1 MTKLSWTEISKNKQ
15 ESLIQ
20 LIPEEW
26 RNPSIKEEMINA
38 GFSNTYDYLNTIL
51 PKEEVEIT
59 SLTMLELISKI
70 ANKTFTSLQ
79 VAKAYC
85 HRAALAHQ
93 ILNCCVEIFF
103 DLAFEDA
110 KRLDEY
116 LAVNGKVAGPLHGI
130 PISLKDQVDLP
141 GFASSIGYVS
151 LSEEKKTK
159 MSLMA
164 IKLKEMG
171 AVFYVKTTVP
181 TAMMANET
189 DSNLVGYTYNS
200 KNINLSSGGSSG
212 GEGSLVGAGASVMGF
227 GTDIG
232 GSIRFP
238 SAFQGLYALK
248 PSTGRISYMDVTN
261 SYCNQESIPSVIG
274 PMARSLEDVQYI
286 TKLLVGSEC
295 WDIDPKVLP
304 VPWKDL
310 SSLKT
315 EKLTI
320 GLWKDDGLLQL
331 HPPVKRAV
339 EELGEKLKKAGHEV
353 VVVQFPFQQKL
364 IQTLF
369 EVYTA
374 DAAKEIIDECARSGE
389 PIVSSVEDLMIA
401 TKDKEILSSEEWWNL
416 CGRVYKLKQE
426 FFNYWNV
433 ETKKLTK
440 DNKAIDCIVGP
451 VYSSTAFPRK
461 SRNILNYTGPYNLCD
476 CSCVVLPISKVDASI
491 DKVDDDFQA
500 RSDDD
505 QFVHDYYDPK
515 LFDKMPIC
523 VQIVTKKL
531 EEEKGLAI
539 ASTIEE
545 LL

>member
-1 MTKLSWTEISKNKQ
+1 MTILSWTEISKNKQ

-26 RNPSIKEEMINA
+26 RNPSIKEEMVNA

-51 PKEEVEIT
+51 PKDEVEIT

-70 ANKTFTSLQ
+70 ANKTFTALQ

-103 DLAFEDA
+103 DQAFDDA
-110 KRLDEY
+110 KRMDEY
-116 LAVNGKVAGPLHGI
+116 LAVNGKVSGPLHGV

-141 GFASSIGYVS
+141 GLVSSIGYVS
-151 LSEEKKTK
+151 LAEEKKTK
-159 MSLMA
+159 MSLIA

-181 TAMMANET
+181 TAMMSNET
-189 DSNLVGYTYNS
+189 ESNLVGYTYNS
-200 KNINLSSGGSSG
+200 KNVNLSSGGSSG
-212 GEGSLVGAGASVMGF
+212 GEGSLIGAGASVMGF

-232 GSIRFP
+232 GSIRIP

-274 PMARSLEDVQYI
+274 PMARSLEDVEYI
-286 TKLLVGSEC
+286 TKLLVDSEC
-295 WDIDPKVLP
+295 WNIDPKVLP
-304 VPWKDL
+304 VPWKDF
-310 SSLKT
+310 SSLKK

-331 HPPVKRAV
+331 QPPVRRAV
-339 EELGEKLKKAGHEV
+339 EELGEKLEKAGHEV
-353 VVVQFPFQQKL
+353 VTVQFPFQNKL
-364 IQTLF
+364 IETLF
-369 EVYTA
+369 EVFTA

-389 PIVSSVEDLMIA
+389 PVVSSVKNLMIES
-401 TKDKEILSSEEWWNL
+401 KDKEILSSEEWWNL

-426 FFNYWNV
+426 FLNYWNV

-440 DNKAIDCIVGP
+440 ANKAIDCIVGP
-451 VYSSTAFPRK
+451 IYASTSYPRK
-461 SRNILNYTGPYNLCD
+461 SRNVLNYTGPYNLCD
-476 CSCVVLPISKVDASI
+476 CSCVVLPVSQVDASI
-491 DKVDDDFQA
+491 DKVDEDFQA

-505 QFVHDYYDPK
+505 QFVHDFYDPK

-539 ASTIEE
+539 ASTIKD